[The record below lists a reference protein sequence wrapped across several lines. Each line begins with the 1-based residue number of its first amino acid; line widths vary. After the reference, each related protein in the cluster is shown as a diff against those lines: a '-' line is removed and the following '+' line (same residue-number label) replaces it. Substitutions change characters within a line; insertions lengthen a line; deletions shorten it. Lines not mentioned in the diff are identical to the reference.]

1 VNAATE
7 DLALRTCGVRVD
19 PLSMDVA
26 VEGIALAAVGGRPM
40 AVHLVNAYT
49 LSLAVR
55 DERFRGL
62 LDRGDLN
69 LPDGTPLVWIGRRAG
84 LDGFTSR
91 VYGPDLT
98 VAVCDRGRAH
108 GLRHYLYGASPE
120 VVERFAQELRRRFPG
135 IEIVGVE
142 SPPFRPLRDEEEA
155 ELVERIRA
163 AGAHLVW
170 VGLGTPKQDHFV
182 DRFRDRVGIPLL
194 AVGAA
199 FDFLA
204 GEKKMAPRWMQER
217 GLEWLYRLLSE
228 PRRLW
233 KRYLIGNLVFLRGAV
248 RGARVEPA
256 PVRPWDRG
264 GSAG

>member
-1 VNAATE
+1 VSAGTE
-7 DLALRTCGVRVD
+7 DVALRTCGVRVD
-19 PLSMDVA
+19 PLTMDAA
-26 VEGIALAAVGGRPM
+26 VDRIALAADEGRPL

-55 DERFRGL
+55 DEPFRAL

-69 LPDGTPLVWIGRRAG
+69 LPDGTPLVWLGQRHG
-84 LDGFTSR
+84 LEEFTSR

-98 VAVCDRGRAH
+98 VEVCDRGRAH

-120 VVERFAQELRRRFPG
+120 VVERFAQQLRARFPG

-142 SPPFRPLRDEEEA
+142 SPPFRQLSPEEEEA
-155 ELVERIRA
+155 LVARVRH
-163 AGAHLVW
+163 AGANVVW

-182 DRFRDRVGIPLL
+182 EAFRDRLGVPVVAI
-194 AVGAA
+194 GAA

-233 KRYLIGNLVFLRGAV
+233 KRYLVGNLVFLWGAL
-248 RGARVEPA
+248 RTTRVVSTDPTTEA
-256 PVRPWDRG
+256 
-264 GSAG
+264 

>member
-1 VNAATE
+1 VSTATP
-7 DLALRTCGVRVD
+7 DQVLRTSGVRVD
-19 PLSMDVA
+19 PFTL
-26 VEGIALAAVGGRPM
+26 EAAAEAIITCGERRIPL

-49 LSLAVR
+49 LSLAVQ
-55 DERFRGL
+55 DPDFGAM
-62 LDRGDLN
+62 LDRGCLN
-69 LPDGTPLVWIGRRAG
+69 LPDGAPLVWFGRRAG
-84 LDGFTSR
+84 LDDFRSR

-98 VAVCDRGRAH
+98 VAVCDRGRSR
-108 GLRHYLYGASPE
+108 GIRHYLYGASPE
-120 VVERFAQELRRRFPG
+120 VVTRFAAQLRERFPG

-142 SPPFRPLRDEEEA
+142 SPPFRALSDAEEQQ
-155 ELVERIRA
+155 LVHRIHA
-163 AGAHLVW
+163 SGADVVW

-182 DRFRDRVGIPLL
+182 DRFRDRLGLPLV

-233 KRYLIGNLVFLRGAV
+233 KRYLVGNAVFLWGAV
-248 RGARVEPA
+248 RTTSVEPA
-256 PVRPWDRG
+256 PWRVWERTG
-264 GSAG
+264 